1 MGELVLS
8 AAMGEEERPILLGVD
23 VAIAGGNRSDC
34 GRMDSDGG
42 ELDLMDGVE
51 RDGDAWRSGE
61 E

>member
-1 MGELVLS
+1 
-8 AAMGEEERPILLGVD
+8 MGEEGRPILFGVD

-42 ELDLMDGVE
+42 ELDRMEGVE